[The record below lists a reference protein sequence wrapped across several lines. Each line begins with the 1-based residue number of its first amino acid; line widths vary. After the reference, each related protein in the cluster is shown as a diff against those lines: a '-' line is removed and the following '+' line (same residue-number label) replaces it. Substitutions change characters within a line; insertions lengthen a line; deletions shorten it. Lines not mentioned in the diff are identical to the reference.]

1 MLKVNG
7 IAQAFQNGVGTDG
20 MLIGYSSTVN
30 RVVRYEF
37 TTGDDGAQK
46 ISFEFKGPTAPPG
59 SYTAATINWY
69 VTTSETS
76 HISAGKDAAKN
87 GTCTVSSYNSSTYA
101 FTIEVNEGTVKLL
114 PNTTYYL
121 YLFPGHA
128 SSSTYLQINSTYATM
143 EITLEGTYKA
153 RKLTMEIGAGVNLTA
168 TKNSAALSS
177 GATVY
182 DGDIIVVVFSAKSGY
197 RNPQCTVSG
206 IGALSSGGSFT
217 VSEDHTITATA
228 EIGSAGSI
236 KINSKN
242 VELICYMTI
251 NGQPKQLQVFV
262 TIKGTV
268 KTLS

>member
-1 MLKVNG
+1 MATVTAS
-7 IAQAFQNGVGTDG
+7 AQAYADG
-20 MLIGYSSTVN
+20 SETSSKWIGYSYSVN
-30 RVVRYEF
+30 RVVRYQF

-46 ISFEFKGPTAPPG
+46 ISFGFQGPASPSG
-59 SYTAATINWY
+59 STTAATINWY
-69 VTTSETS
+69 VTTSSTS

-87 GTCTVSSYNSSTYA
+87 GTCAASYNSSNYA
-101 FTIEVNEGTVKLL
+101 FTISVSGGAVMLL

-121 YLFPGHA
+121 YLFPGHD
-128 SSSTYLQINSTYATM
+128 STNTYLTINATWATTM

-217 VSEDHTITATA
+217 VSADHTIVATA
-228 EIGSAGSI
+228 EIGSVGSI
-236 KINSKN
+236 KISGKN
-242 VELICYMTI
+242 VDLICYAKI
-251 NGQPKQLQVFV
+251 NGQLKQLQAF
-262 TIKGTV
+262 TKINGTV